1 MVRLWSV
8 DKGVLRDNC
17 GSSPGHWPP
26 SSSVVWPAGQT
37 SGLSLT
43 TTRPQVRA
51 LPRPPWPR
59 SGALGVQPHGGEV
72 GAEGPGGCT
81 PAVDSGGPPER
92 EVLSDQWDQGG
103 IAYDPRV
110 DLGPADPD
118 VGDGAGPAG
127 ASQEPGTQ
135 APRGVDRQP
144 PGPCRV
150 GPERGDLG
158 RHCARSRATAATTT
172 ARPSRSP
179 AGSFGAGRV
188 RAAGRPRA
196 GARCPWGARAG
207 STAAGTVWTGPGRAS
222 PPRPGEALLLLR

>member
-72 GAEGPGGCT
+72 GAEGPGVVHQPWT
-81 PAVDSGGPPER
+81 REAHRNEEFSQISGTR
-92 EVLSDQWDQGG
+92 
-103 IAYDPRV
+103 
-110 DLGPADPD
+110 
-118 VGDGAGPAG
+118 G
-127 ASQEPGTQ
+127 ASRMIRWSISARRTRTSAM
-135 APRGVDRQP
+135 AP
-144 PGPCRV
+144 
-150 GPERGDLG
+150 
-158 RHCARSRATAATTT
+158 ARRCVPRTRNRRLPVVLTDSR
-172 ARPSRSP
+172 RD
-179 AGSFGAGRV
+179 
-188 RAAGRPRA
+188 
-196 GARCPWGARAG
+196 RAG
-207 STAAGTVWTGPGRAS
+207 SVRSVAIWVCGTWLSSDRSASSGSIARWMVRSGTASVTWILSTQALRSGSEAAS
-222 PPRPGEALLLLR
+222 QSGLRSNTANRPGM

>member
-72 GAEGPGGCT
+72 GGRRSRGCT

-92 EVLSDQWDQGG
+92 GVLPDQWDQGG
-103 IAYDPRV
+103 VAHDPLV

-118 VGDGAGPAG
+118 VGDGAGPPVCPKN
-127 ASQEPGTQ
+127 QEPK

-158 RHCARSRATAATTT
+158 LWHVAVQRQVGLGVD
-172 ARPSRSP
+172 RPLDGPVRDSQRDLDPVDPGLAQRVGGGIPIGVAVEHRQPS
-179 AGSFGAGRV
+179 GDVGGRV
-188 RAAGRPRA
+188 
-196 GARCPWGARAG
+196 
-207 STAAGTVWTGPGRAS
+207 
-222 PPRPGEALLLLR
+222 